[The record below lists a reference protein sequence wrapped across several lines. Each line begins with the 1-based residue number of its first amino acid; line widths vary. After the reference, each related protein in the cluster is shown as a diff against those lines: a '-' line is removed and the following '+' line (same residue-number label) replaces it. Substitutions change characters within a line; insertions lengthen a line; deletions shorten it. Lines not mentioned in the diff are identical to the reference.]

1 MREPGRGRGRSR
13 TGPASG
19 VGVGVDRTLS
29 GVLGLQRLAG
39 NRAVAG
45 MLSGAAGG
53 GGLGP
58 RLLQREATAPRGV
71 TGSAMIADARAQTAG
86 QKGKVTAGSLARAE
100 WQSLFARHFAEPD
113 QDEMMVESAHAR
125 YFYSTLYGWIDAQH
139 FFAHIQY
146 AEDAIAEAATA
157 RGGSIGSTKEKDQVR
172 SAEEAGAR
180 AATERG
186 ISIERAQQKIRW
198 IIGPVK
204 NDRTIYSD
212 FLEHDL
218 LSPEDFLHYRE
229 GSYILLA
236 LLKDAGMDAQE
247 LALVKNF
254 SEEQLA
260 KLIIDSAKSAWSSE
274 DLFSNQLG
282 VQFFRLYGRYVNAG
296 ADPGQ
301 VRERFLAKMQEFFGL
316 IQVVDDAS
324 AVKKEAA
331 GLPGKERWK
340 ASKLSLEQ
348 VRTRAPEL
356 FEVNDAGHRVIA
368 RYGSAADATLARR
381 AVGTKLPAEL
391 SASVAPSGSDGIVVT
406 TSSSF
411 RATVVQ
417 KLLQRGAAGM
427 PAAVS
432 AQITK
437 DLPVQGKKP

>member
-19 VGVGVDRTLS
+19 AGVDRTLS

-45 MLSGAAGG
+45 MLSAAAGG

-146 AEDAIAEAATA
+146 AE
-157 RGGSIGSTKEKDQVR
+157 
-172 SAEEAGAR
+172 EAGAS

-186 ISIERAQQKIRW
+186 IGIERAQQKIRW
-198 IIGPVK
+198 VIGPVK

-229 GSYILLA
+229 GTYLLLA

-356 FEVNDAGHRVIA
+356 FEVDDAGHRVIA
-368 RYGSAADATLARR
+368 RYGSAADATLARQ

-417 KLLQRGAAGM
+417 KLLQRGAGGM

-437 DLPVQGKKP
+437 DLPAQGKKP